1 MTVVPIFCA
10 WASSHSKTRQDHEHK
25 GQSWQTAVLT
35 RPELRLWW
43 EQVCVLTCSWG
54 GAQASSLQE
63 DKTLE
68 VLLFAQAPCPGVW
81 WWKYAKIV
89 LALWEQL
96 CTSGGHGCRTP
107 SGIRPAWAPWGL
119 TTGWRFL
126 EAVGL
131 VLIMNFGVKN
141 LSVFS
146 VFSWRIVELQCCINF
161 FYTAKWLS
169 YTYIYILF
177 YIFFHYG
184 LLNINWTC
192 CYWI

>member
-1 MTVVPIFCA
+1 MTDSSSHEA
-10 WASSHSKTRQDHEHK
+10 WAAPLMRASVCADLQLGWGSGIQPSGRQDPGSSALCSGSLSRRLVVEIC
-25 GQSWQTAVLT
+25 QD
-35 RPELRLWW
+35 RP
-43 EQVCVLTCSWG
+43 C
-54 GAQASSLQE
+54 
-63 DKTLE
+63 
-68 VLLFAQAPCPGVW
+68 
-81 WWKYAKIV
+81 
-89 LALWEQL
+89 LWEQL

-177 YIFFHYG
+177 YIFS
-184 LLNINWTC
+184 IMV
-192 CYWI
+192 YWI